1 MGAEPGNTATI
12 DSDAGGEAG
21 ALLANDNAVG
31 LWAVV
36 LSSCL
41 IIAARVNTMVF
52 SRPY

>member
-12 DSDAGGEAG
+12 DSDAG

-41 IIAARVNTMVF
+41 IIAARVNTLVF